1 MEPMLSRQKRFYAGM
16 FAKPVRKK
24 APPKR
29 KDVFLYATGKSALGP
44 TLVAL
49 SPHGIVAVMIEK
61 KASTLV
67 SSLRESFPKAIL
79 RQDNEEALEMLA
91 RVIKHIEKPR
101 AKIDLPLD
109 MRGTLFQRRVWEA
122 VRTVPVGKTASYSDI
137 AAKINAPRAV
147 RAVGST
153 CTKNPMAYVIPCHRI
168 LHKGATASKDR
179 NASSRK
185 NRFLMW
191 DEKAKKK

>member
-1 MEPMLSRQKRFYAGM
+1 MLSRQKRFYAGM
-16 FAKPVRKK
+16 FAKPVRRK

-29 KDVFLYATGKSALGP
+29 KDVFIYATGRSVLGP

-61 KASTLV
+61 KATELV
-67 SSLRESFPKAIL
+67 PSLQETFPKAIL
-79 RQDNEEALEMLA
+79 RPDNEEALKMLG

-101 AKIDLPLD
+101 AKINLPLD
-109 MRGTLFQRRVWEA
+109 IRGTLFQRRVWEA

-137 AAKINAPRAV
+137 AEKVNAPRAV

-153 CTKNPMAYVIPCHRI
+153 CTKNRMAYVIPCHRI
-168 LHKGATASKDR
+168 LHKGQTASNIKG
-179 NASSRK
+179 SPRK
-185 NRFLMW
+185 NRFLAW
-191 DEKAKKK
+191 DEQVKAGKPA

>member
-1 MEPMLSRQKRFYAGM
+1 MVSRQKKFYAGM

-29 KDVFLYATGKSALGP
+29 KDVFIYATGKSPLGP

-49 SPHGIVAVMIEK
+49 SPHGLVAVMIEK
-61 KASTLV
+61 KASNLLP
-67 SSLRESFPKAIL
+67 SLQKSFPKAIL
-79 RQDNEEALEMLA
+79 RKDDEEAREMLG

-122 VRTVPVGKTASYSDI
+122 VRTVPPGKTASYSEI
-137 AAKINAPRAV
+137 AEKVNAPRAV

-153 CTKNPMAYVIPCHRI
+153 CTKSPMAYVIPCHRI
-168 LHKGATASKDR
+168 LHKGATAVKDK
-179 NASSRK
+179 NASPRK

-191 DEKAKKK
+191 DEKVKSGH